1 MDNSGNTDV
10 LKQTEES
17 TTGSD
22 HSPVFTEF
30 MDEMVNKY
38 KIKRID
44 ISRITGISQDYLY
57 KILSGTKHTAQRDYI
72 IAICC
77 VIGMNATETQHAL
90 VTNGMPLLN
99 SDDQRDKL
107 IYESL
112 NQSLSLYKLN
122 DRLEKAGYPWLRFSK
137 DMEEYIPE

>member
-1 MDNSGNTDV
+1 MDYTGNV
-10 LKQTEES
+10 ENMKLTEAAEN
-17 TTGSD
+17 D
-22 HSPVFTEF
+22 YSPVFADF
-30 MDEMVNKY
+30 MDAMVSKY

-57 KILSGTKHTAQRDYI
+57 KILSGTKHTAQRDYV

-77 VIGMNATETQHAL
+77 AIGMNADETMHAL
-90 VTNGMPLLN
+90 EINGMSSLN
-99 SDDQRDKL
+99 TAEERDRL

-122 DRLEKAGYPWLRFSK
+122 DRLEKAGYPWLRVSS
-137 DMEEYIPE
+137 DMEEYISKD